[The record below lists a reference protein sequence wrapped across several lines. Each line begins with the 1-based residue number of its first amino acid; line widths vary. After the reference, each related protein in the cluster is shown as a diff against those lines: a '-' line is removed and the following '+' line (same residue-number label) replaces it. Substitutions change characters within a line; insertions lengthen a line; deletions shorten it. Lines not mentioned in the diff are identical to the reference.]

1 LNKSKIGPLFLMLPV
16 KRDTRGADYLS
27 DGFRCKISLFCF
39 SQNSVMDIGGFLN
52 GGKNEKGKDQSSENY
67 DPLKKL

>member
-1 LNKSKIGPLFLMLPV
+1 
-16 KRDTRGADYLS
+16 
-27 DGFRCKISLFCF
+27 
-39 SQNSVMDIGGFLN
+39 MDIGGFLN